1 MTDSTEPKQPTPI
14 QKGDQSVAIKT
25 LGAAGLTGASS
36 FIVFLYGETTH
47 IADRLSTLE
56 SQVNVV
62 LDADGSVRPSP
73 QAMRS
78 AIELEAINRR
88 VDRLDDAVR
97 FRRRQL
103 VDPP

>member
-1 MTDSTEPKQPTPI
+1 MTDSTEPTQPTPI
-14 QKGDQSVAIKT
+14 QRGDQSVAIKT

-36 FIVFLYGETTH
+36 VIVFLYGETTH

-88 VDRLDDAVR
+88 IDRLDDALT

-103 VDPP
+103 VDP